1 MAGTLHPDVDSAEA
15 VEIGKEIGRLAAP
28 YAAIHDLD
36 GTFVAQGYDAV
47 RKLNFGHLA
56 VPQDLGGCGQGLE
69 GMCRAQAAIARG
81 CASTSLAIAM
91 HSHAVLTMAWRRA
104 SGDDEAEAVL
114 RRVVEEGIVL
124 SASGTLMPSAIS
136 IDAEPV
142 EGGYLLTGRRRLV
155 SGAPG
160 ADYVVSAA
168 RLHGSSGPRPITVLA
183 PLHGEGVT
191 ILDDWDALGMRGSG
205 TNSVS
210 FDRAFVPVKNA
221 LYTEQRRP
229 VTPPPAPA
237 AADARSDG
245 GGGRPGGLQMPGLH
259 ISLPIIGS
267 VYLGLADAI
276 FEKAV
281 DMAAGTSR
289 ADNPGAGHLTGVMVS
304 EIRLGWWALEGLV
317 RQTTDASLGT
327 RAQMVTT
334 LVGKRQMVLS
344 AIRTIE
350 AAMELLGSAT
360 YLRGSAFERALRDAR
375 AGITHPAPPEA
386 TLVEVGWGALDEV
399 ATTRP

>member
-15 VEIGKEIGRLAAP
+15 VAIGLEIGRLAAP
-28 YAAIHDLD
+28 YAATHDLD
-36 GTFVAQGYDAV
+36 GTFVAEGYEAV

-56 VPQDLGGCGQGLE
+56 VPKDLGGYGQGLE
-69 GMCRAQAAIARG
+69 GMCRAQAAIAKG

-104 SGDDEAEAVL
+104 SGDREAEGVL
-114 RRVVEEGIVL
+114 RRVVEEGLVL

-136 IDAEPV
+136 IDAEPA
-142 EGGYLLTGRRRLV
+142 GDGYLLTGRRRLV

-160 ADYVVSAA
+160 ADFLVSAA
-168 RLHGSSGPRPITVLA
+168 RLHGPSGPRPITVLA
-183 PLHGEGVT
+183 PLEGKGVT
-191 ILDDWDALGMRGSG
+191 IVDDWDALGMRGSG
-205 TNSVS
+205 TNSVR
-210 FDRAFVPVKNA
+210 FDQAFAPAKNA
-221 LYTEQRRP
+221 LYTKDRAP
-229 VTPPPAPA
+229 AIVAPAP
-237 AADARSDG
+237 DSENTRSDG
-245 GGGRPGGLQMPGLH
+245 DGGRPSGLRLPGLA

-267 VYLGLADAI
+267 VYLGLADAV
-276 FEKAV
+276 FEQAV
-281 DMAAGTSR
+281 EMVAGTSR

-304 EIRLGWWALEGLV
+304 EIRLGWWALEGMV

-327 RAQMVTT
+327 GAQMVTT
-334 LVGKRQMVLS
+334 LVGKRQMVLG

-360 YLRGSAFERALRDAR
+360 YLRGSTFERALRDAR

-386 TLVEVGWGALDEV
+386 TLVEVGWEALEEV
-399 ATTRP
+399 SRRP

>member
-1 MAGTLHPDVDSAEA
+1 VAGALHPDVDPGEA
-15 VEIGKEIGRLAAP
+15 VEIGEEVGRLAAP
-28 YAAIHDLD
+28 YASLHDLD
-36 GTFVAQGYDAV
+36 GTFVAEGYEAV

-56 VPQDLGGCGQGLE
+56 VPKDLGGCGHGLE

-104 SGDDEAEAVL
+104 SGDGEAEAVL
-114 RRVVEEGIVL
+114 RRVVDEGIVL
-124 SASGTLMPSAIS
+124 SASGTLMPSAIT

-142 EGGYLLTGRRRLV
+142 EGGYLLTGQRRLV

-160 ADYVVSAA
+160 ADYVVAAA
-168 RLHGSSGPRPITVLA
+168 RLRGSSAPRPITVLA
-183 PLHGEGVT
+183 PLSGEGVA

-205 TNSVS
+205 SNGVR
-210 FDRAFVPVKNA
+210 FDRAFVPARNA
-221 LYTEQRRP
+221 LYAEQPRP
-229 VTPPPAPA
+229 LIPAPPPAA
-237 AADARSDG
+237 AGTG
-245 GGGRPGGLQMPGLH
+245 GGDRPNGLRMPGLQ

-267 VYLGLADAI
+267 VYLGIADSI

-281 DMAAGTSR
+281 ATVAGASR

-304 EIRLGWWALEGLV
+304 EIRLGWWALEGMV

-334 LVGKRQMVLS
+334 LVAKRQMVLS

-350 AAMELLGSAT
+350 AAMELLGSAS
-360 YLRGSAFERALRDAR
+360 YLRGSDLERALRDAR
-375 AGITHPAPPEA
+375 AGITHPTPPEA
-386 TLVEVGWGALDEV
+386 TLVEVGWEILDE
-399 ATTRP
+399 AASARP